1 MKDKFV
7 SRTGFEPA
15 SPRNTSRKKNVINVK
30 GELINMTRARNKEKN
45 LILKFLVPRL
55 SHMTLQFT
63 FHLTAFQLK
72 ITLLL
77 TAALYFQPSGYF
89 GQTKIFNFSLI
100 SIHTSKN
107 LIGVSTSQLVQSMYS
122 NFPTVLQELST
133 SLGFQWDLCRH
144 NHVFVNSSTDPG
156 TD

>member
-1 MKDKFV
+1 MKEKFV
-7 SRTGFEPA
+7 SRAGFEPA
-15 SPRNTSRKKNVINVK
+15 SPHNTSRKNNVINVK
-30 GELINMTRARNKEKN
+30 SKLINMTRARNKEKN

-55 SHMTLQFT
+55 SHMTWQFT

-77 TAALYFQPSGYF
+77 TAALYLQPSGYF
-89 GQTKIFNFSLI
+89 GQTK
-100 SIHTSKN
+100 TSKN
-107 LIGVSTSQLVQSMYS
+107 LVGVSTSQLVQSMYS
-122 NFPTVLQELST
+122 NFPTVLQEFST
-133 SLGFQWDLCRH
+133 SLSFQWDLCRH